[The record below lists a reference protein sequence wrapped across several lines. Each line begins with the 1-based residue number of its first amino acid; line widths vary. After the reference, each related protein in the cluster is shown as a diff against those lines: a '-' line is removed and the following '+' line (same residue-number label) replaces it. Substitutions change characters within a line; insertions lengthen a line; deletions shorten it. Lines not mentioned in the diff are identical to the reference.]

1 MYSRGSKKSLKYLL
15 LTYGNTDVAQKRLK
29 THNIVGIIDYVEE
42 ITDYIVPD
50 SVKSIA
56 GMVTLW
62 ESEARYGA
70 GNISNVKMLLQ
81 AIGGYEQL
89 GKEIV
94 MYEKRK
100 KRMIEKR

>member
-1 MYSRGSKKSLKYLL
+1 M
-15 LTYGNTDVAQKRLK
+15 TYGNTDAAQKRLK

-42 ITDYIVPD
+42 ITDFIVPD

-70 GNISNVKMLLQ
+70 GNISNVILFS
-81 AIGGYEQL
+81 
-89 GKEIV
+89 V
-94 MYEKRK
+94 
-100 KRMIEKR
+100 